1 MFESGKSFK
10 RSATFTNCSLCVI
23 KPHAIINGKNQFHKG
38 SAGKIIQDIIN
49 AGFYITDAEMFRI
62 DTQNAQDFLEVYRGV
77 LPDYHV
83 SSSETDP

>member
-1 MFESGKSFK
+1 MLLLMVK
-10 RSATFTNCSLCVI
+10 
-23 KPHAIINGKNQFHKG
+23 INFIKG

-83 SSSETDP
+83 RSSELNPS